1 MNSSVIQSHLYN
13 SFLSGQTSD
22 VSIRIS
28 GAFSTTYRLHRV
40 VLIQAGFWRDL
51 FTGGFVESSVKLR
64 TTGRKSDTR
73 VASSITNSSSG
84 EEILDVVLDDRNI
97 SRAAFELSIS
107 RLYGGGPPLYIHP
120 SLVPMSTHPLTSGFP
135 YPSVLPASSLLPYA
149 PGCQP
154 ATPEFLIS
162 LLATSLYLSIPSL
175 ASEALTWIL
184 RTIGPRTVGYYLD
197 FALGMTKL
205 KNADHPAVGLEGLAK
220 DLEEG
225 EHGLE
230 YSDLDMSTS
239 FPVENRSGQPSE
251 TYHERYSPLIVDSP
265 SSPNSLRS
273 TSDEYLSLPFS
284 QVARNRNYLSRS
296 KVDITVPSTQFYYG
310 SISDKIGETCACWLA
325 RWGADMF
332 VEEEK
337 IVSDW
342 LNDPNASLDSWTVEE
357 SGFEGVPL
365 TSDTDSHRPS
375 HSTSSAWTPKW
386 SQSNVKSIPKFFTA
400 TAVGSG
406 FEGLSLSWIHA
417 LISSDSFFVPA
428 PSLYDSLSITPSI
441 SAQSTFDTS
450 SSRNPLP
457 ATTPGSPEEERYAF
471 AKGVVEL
478 RRAVRTKV
486 RQLRK
491 KQMEIDEENER
502 HAQQSRFKGKGRQ
515 LTPLDY
521 NDEDYQDGLS
531 DHSDTAISDEWK
543 QWSDTWQNEC
553 SNEDKQWDAFFSTG
567 IYYTNMST
575 EAVIDISRDISPSTG
590 RPYVDLRTLQQ
601 AVWEAE
607 LVKHTIIR
615 GNQNTSS
622 HKALYP
628 VDKLGF
634 AKPVS
639 SISSTSTTD
648 NSLNRVKLYFTIPA
662 NESLRIGDTITTFSG
677 INVEGNIHNNITM
690 DELFAS
696 SFGKSSLH
704 REHSSR
710 ERKGMQRGSAT
721 LGDTAAASS
730 DNQTGEQLE
739 QEKTAPIAKTS
750 TERTFFGLRDTICYA
765 AHADDHLFSF
775 ISSPAPFLHHSPSPF
790 QLPPS
795 QLLST
800 HPPLRFS
807 VEFFNLEMLKEKDR
821 IHSRTV
827 WYAGSLWNVYVQVV
841 QRKDKNS
848 ANVLEL
854 PKDVQTYRSP
864 GSGLLPNYQLGVY
877 LHRQSPTENTPP
889 FSAPDP
895 FSDSRQSIKD
905 HYNPSL
911 SSPSSTYSP
920 TSPNSPVTSST
931 LQVPRSQ
938 QILISS
944 PSSPSPRGPAFAPLT
959 PYASAPQATSSSASA
974 SQTSSSTS
982 RLRGNSGSSLV
993 SPSLH
998 PMTAPVSPSS
1008 SSARPRTPGG
1018 SGGWRNLAPSHSA
1031 NSLLSGNNFLSSSLP
1046 TVFPTFGRSR
1056 HQGSG
1061 SRDGTTRNMD
1071 YGIPGASASTSQ
1083 VGRSTPSPLS
1093 STPIPSG
1100 PSAITV
1106 APPASTT
1113 SSTDLPFPDPPF
1125 YAVANSKSIYPYTD
1139 PRQVVSVYFSV
1150 NCASPTG
1157 SAQTR
1162 FRSAPDIFK
1171 VGQSWGWKSSGL
1183 LGGLQ
1188 GSAGTKVNH
1197 NDGGLEAALIQ
1208 MDRELPAAGHEV
1220 SLRAT
1225 VVLGIV

>member
-22 VSIRIS
+22 VCIRIS
-28 GAFSTTYRLHRV
+28 GAFSATYRLHRV

-84 EEILDVVLDDRNI
+84 EDILDVVLDDRNI

-120 SLVPMSTHPLTSGFP
+120 SLVPISTHPLTSGFP
-135 YPSVLPASSLLPYA
+135 YPSVLPSSSLLPYT

-154 ATPEFLIS
+154 ASPEFLIS

-175 ASEALTWIL
+175 ASEALTGML

-205 KNADHPAVGLEGLAK
+205 KNADRPAVGLEGLAK
-220 DLEEG
+220 DSEDG
-225 EHGLE
+225 EHGSE

-265 SSPNSLRS
+265 
-273 TSDEYLSLPFS
+273 T
-284 QVARNRNYLSRS
+284 RNRNYLPRS
-296 KVDITVPSTQFYYG
+296 KLDNAVPSPQFYYG
-310 SISDKIGETCACWLA
+310 SISDKIGEACACWLA

-332 VEEEK
+332 VEEKK

-365 TSDTDSHRPS
+365 TLDTDSHRP
-375 HSTSSAWTPKW
+375 

-400 TAVGSG
+400 TAVGAG
-406 FEGLSLSWIHA
+406 YEGLSLSWIHA
-417 LISSDSFFVPA
+417 LISSDSFF
-428 PSLYDSLSITPSI
+428 
-441 SAQSTFDTS
+441 
-450 SSRNPLP
+450 
-457 ATTPGSPEEERYAF
+457 EERYAF

-478 RRAVRTKV
+478 RRAVRTK
-486 RQLRK
+486 
-491 KQMEIDEENER
+491 
-502 HAQQSRFKGKGRQ
+502 
-515 LTPLDY
+515 
-521 NDEDYQDGLS
+521 
-531 DHSDTAISDEWK
+531 
-543 QWSDTWQNEC
+543 NEC

-639 SISSTSTTD
+639 SISSTSATD
-648 NSLNRVKLYFTIPA
+648 NSLNRVKPYFTIPA
-662 NESLRIGDTITTFSG
+662 NESLRIGDTITTLSG

-696 SFGKSSLH
+696 SFGK
-704 REHSSR
+704 
-710 ERKGMQRGSAT
+710 
-721 LGDTAAASS
+721 
-730 DNQTGEQLE
+730 N
-739 QEKTAPIAKTS
+739 
-750 TERTFFGLRDTICYA
+750 TICYA
-765 AHADDHLFSF
+765 THANDHSFSF
-775 ISSPAPFLHHSPSPF
+775 ISSPAPFLHHSPPPF

-848 ANVLEL
+848 ANVLES

-931 LQVPRSQ
+931 LRVQRSQ
-938 QILISS
+938 QILNSS
-944 PSSPSPRGPAFAPLT
+944 PSSPSPRGPAFTPLT

-998 PMTAPVSPSS
+998 PMTAP
-1008 SSARPRTPGG
+1008 
-1018 SGGWRNLAPSHSA
+1018 
-1031 NSLLSGNNFLSSSLP
+1031 
-1046 TVFPTFGRSR
+1046 
-1056 HQGSG
+1056 
-1061 SRDGTTRNMD
+1061 
-1071 YGIPGASASTSQ
+1071 
-1083 VGRSTPSPLS
+1083 
-1093 STPIPSG
+1093 
-1100 PSAITV
+1100 
-1106 APPASTT
+1106 
-1113 SSTDLPFPDPPF
+1113 
-1125 YAVANSKSIYPYTD
+1125 SIYPYTD

-1183 LGGLQ
+1183 LGGLHASTN
-1188 GSAGTKVNH
+1188 GSH
-1197 NDGGLEAALIQ
+1197 NDGGLEVTLIQ
-1208 MDRELPAAGHEV
+1208 MDRELPVVGHEV

>member
-22 VSIRIS
+22 VCIRIS
-28 GAFSTTYRLHRV
+28 GAFSATYRLHRV

-64 TTGRKSDTR
+64 TTD
-73 VASSITNSSSG
+73 
-84 EEILDVVLDDRNI
+84 ILDVVLDDRNI

-120 SLVPMSTHPLTSGFP
+120 SLVPISTHPLTSGFP
-135 YPSVLPASSLLPYA
+135 YPSVLPSSSLLPYT

-175 ASEALTWIL
+175 ASEALTGML

-205 KNADHPAVGLEGLAK
+205 KNADRPAVGLEGLAK

-225 EHGLE
+225 EHGSE

-284 QVARNRNYLSRS
+284 QAARNRNYLPRS
-296 KVDITVPSTQFYYG
+296 KLDNAVPSTQFYYG
-310 SISDKIGETCACWLA
+310 SISDKIGEACACWLA

-332 VEEEK
+332 VEEKK

-342 LNDPNASLDSWTVEE
+342 LDDPNASLDSWTVEE

-365 TSDTDSHRPS
+365 TLDTDSHRPS

-400 TAVGSG
+400 TAVGAG
-406 FEGLSLSWIHA
+406 YEGLSLTWIHA
-417 LISSDSFFVPA
+417 LISSDSFF
-428 PSLYDSLSITPSI
+428 
-441 SAQSTFDTS
+441 
-450 SSRNPLP
+450 
-457 ATTPGSPEEERYAF
+457 EERYAF

-478 RRAVRTKV
+478 RRAVRTK
-486 RQLRK
+486 
-491 KQMEIDEENER
+491 
-502 HAQQSRFKGKGRQ
+502 
-515 LTPLDY
+515 
-521 NDEDYQDGLS
+521 
-531 DHSDTAISDEWK
+531 
-543 QWSDTWQNEC
+543 NEC
-553 SNEDKQWDAFFSTG
+553 SNEDKQWDTFFSTG

-590 RPYVDLRTLQQ
+590 RPYVDLQTLQQ

-639 SISSTSTTD
+639 SISSTSATD
-648 NSLNRVKLYFTIPA
+648 NSLNRVKPYFTIPA

-696 SFGKSSLH
+696 SFGK
-704 REHSSR
+704 
-710 ERKGMQRGSAT
+710 K
-721 LGDTAAASS
+721 
-730 DNQTGEQLE
+730 
-739 QEKTAPIAKTS
+739 KTAPIAKTS
-750 TERTFFGLRDTICYA
+750 NERTFFGLRDTICYA
-765 AHADDHLFSF
+765 THANDHSFSF

-848 ANVLEL
+848 ANVLES

-895 FSDSRQSIKD
+895 
-905 HYNPSL
+905 
-911 SSPSSTYSP
+911 
-920 TSPNSPVTSST
+920 
-931 LQVPRSQ
+931 
-938 QILISS
+938 
-944 PSSPSPRGPAFAPLT
+944 
-959 PYASAPQATSSSASA
+959 
-974 SQTSSSTS
+974 
-982 RLRGNSGSSLV
+982 
-993 SPSLH
+993 
-998 PMTAPVSPSS
+998 
-1008 SSARPRTPGG
+1008 
-1018 SGGWRNLAPSHSA
+1018 
-1031 NSLLSGNNFLSSSLP
+1031 
-1046 TVFPTFGRSR
+1046 

-1093 STPIPSG
+1093 STPTPSV

-1106 APPASTT
+1106 APPASTS
-1113 SSTDLPFPDPPF
+1113 SSTDLPLPDPPF
-1125 YAVANSKSIYPYTD
+1125 HAVVNSKSIYPYTD

-1188 GSAGTKVNH
+1188 GNGSTNGSH

-1208 MDRELPAAGHEV
+1208 MDRELPVVGHEV

>member
-28 GAFSTTYRLHRV
+28 GAFSATYRLHRV

-107 RLYGGGPPLYIHP
+107 RLYGGGPQLYIHP

-135 YPSVLPASSLLPYA
+135 YPSALPSSSLLPYA

-175 ASEALTWIL
+175 ASEALTGIL

-205 KNADHPAVGLEGLAK
+205 KNADRPAVGLEGLAK
-220 DLEEG
+220 YLEEG
-225 EHGLE
+225 EHGSE

-251 TYHERYSPLIVDSP
+251 THHERYSPLIVDSP
-265 SSPNSLRS
+265 SSPNSL
-273 TSDEYLSLPFS
+273 P
-284 QVARNRNYLSRS
+284 RNRNYLSRS
-296 KVDITVPSTQFYYG
+296 KVDIVVPSTQFYYG
-310 SISDKIGETCACWLA
+310 SISDKIGEACACWLA

-332 VEEEK
+332 MEEEK

-375 HSTSSAWTPKW
+375 HSTSSAWTPQW

-417 LISSDSFFVPA
+417 LISSDSFF
-428 PSLYDSLSITPSI
+428 
-441 SAQSTFDTS
+441 
-450 SSRNPLP
+450 
-457 ATTPGSPEEERYAF
+457 EERYAF

-478 RRAVRTKV
+478 RRAVRTK
-486 RQLRK
+486 
-491 KQMEIDEENER
+491 
-502 HAQQSRFKGKGRQ
+502 
-515 LTPLDY
+515 
-521 NDEDYQDGLS
+521 
-531 DHSDTAISDEWK
+531 
-543 QWSDTWQNEC
+543 C

-575 EAVIDISRDISPSTG
+575 EAVIDISRDISPSIG

-634 AKPVS
+634 AKAVS

-648 NSLNRVKLYFTIPA
+648 NSLNCVKPYFTIPA

-677 INVEGNIHNNITM
+677 INVEGSIHNNITM
-690 DELFAS
+690 DELFAND
-696 SFGKSSLH
+696 
-704 REHSSR
+704 HS
-710 ERKGMQRGSAT
+710 
-721 LGDTAAASS
+721 
-730 DNQTGEQLE
+730 
-739 QEKTAPIAKTS
+739 
-750 TERTFFGLRDTICYA
+750 
-765 AHADDHLFSF
+765 FSF

-848 ANVLEL
+848 ANVLES

-931 LQVPRSQ
+931 LQVQRSQ

-998 PMTAPVSPSS
+998 PMTAP
-1008 SSARPRTPGG
+1008 
-1018 SGGWRNLAPSHSA
+1018 
-1031 NSLLSGNNFLSSSLP
+1031 
-1046 TVFPTFGRSR
+1046 
-1056 HQGSG
+1056 
-1061 SRDGTTRNMD
+1061 
-1071 YGIPGASASTSQ
+1071 
-1083 VGRSTPSPLS
+1083 
-1093 STPIPSG
+1093 
-1100 PSAITV
+1100 
-1106 APPASTT
+1106 
-1113 SSTDLPFPDPPF
+1113 
-1125 YAVANSKSIYPYTD
+1125 SIYPYTD

-1188 GSAGTKVNH
+1188 GSASTKVSH
-1197 NDGGLEAALIQ
+1197 NEAALIQ